1 MKRPTADPYVISRA
15 KSGRWSWWCN
25 RIYCDAYQTD
35 LPTEAVAMAGAYRHQ
50 RRAHASPTVPALPE
64 PARQEARIGV
74 CRICRCTETR
84 PCPDGCRWANAFRDL
99 CTAYAD
105 HLPRR
110 EPPR

>member
-15 KSGRWSWWCN
+15 KKSGRWSWWCN

-50 RRAHASPTVPALPE
+50 RDTHPVVALPE
-64 PARQEARIGV
+64 PADDDARMG
-74 CRICRCTETR
+74 R
-84 PCPDGCRWANAFRDL
+84 CPDGCRWANAFHDL
-99 CTAYAD
+99 CTAD

-110 EPPR
+110 EPPL

>member
-15 KSGRWSWWCN
+15 KKSGRWSWWCN

-50 RRAHASPTVPALPE
+50 RDTHPVVALPE
-64 PARQEARIGV
+64 PADDDARMG
-74 CRICRCTETR
+74 R
-84 PCPDGCRWANAFRDL
+84 CPDGCRWANAFRDL

-110 EPPR
+110 EPPL